1 MNIPERKLRPGE
13 DDLDRLIRL
22 ALQRSVAGAEPRADL
37 WWDIRRWLSGGP
49 GPRGYTALSPAQT
62 PQALLLTAAQRL
74 STALGRIW
82 PAPLSAEQTQLLE
95 QRWNA
100 TFVLLGFAPLGRVY

>member
-1 MNIPERKLRPGE
+1 MNIPERKPRPGE
-13 DDLDRLIRL
+13 DDLDWLIRL

-49 GPRGYTALSPAQT
+49 GPREYAALSRSPT
-62 PQALLLTAAQRL
+62 PQMLFLAAAQRL
-74 STALGRIW
+74 STTLGRIW